1 MAASIDA
8 KTLKQWL
15 SDGEEMAFLDVRE
28 PGQFAEGHA
37 FFAVPLAYSRFEL
50 DVERLV
56 PNRSVR
62 MVLCDAGD
70 GVAERTQKRAEAL
83 GYANISILQGGAPAW
98 GAAGYTLY
106 EGVNLP
112 SKTFGEL
119 IEHVRHTPRIT
130 AEELVSMRQRGDDFV
145 LVDGRTWDEYQR
157 FNIPGGIA
165 CPNGEL
171 PLRIGRIA
179 PDPKTTIVVNCA
191 GRTRS
196 IIGAQ
201 TLIDFGVPNRAVALE
216 NGTQGWYLAGLEVER
231 GADRRWPDAPTD
243 EAERAPLRAN
253 ARRHGEH
260 HGVAAVTAADVLTW
274 LRDESRSTYLFD
286 VRTAEEFAADARPGF
301 AHAPG
306 GQLVQATDQWVG
318 VKGARIVLSDHDGIR
333 APMTAA
339 WLRQLGHEAFLL
351 SGAVEPRSVLA
362 DALSAKRAD
371 AALPNPP
378 TVIAAKAATL
388 LEPGE
393 AQVLDLRASAAYRDA
408 HVPGSRWAVRPR
420 LAAAAITGKTIIL
433 VTDDTGVARAAALD
447 LAEAGCRDV
456 RVLEG
461 GFAAWQADGRP
472 VEASPG
478 QPPDSE
484 RIDFIFHTLGR
495 NDGNLDAAR
504 AYLAWEINL
513 VKQLDAQELGVFRIG
528 H

>member
-1 MAASIDA
+1 MPASIDA
-8 KTLKQWL
+8 ITLKQWL
-15 SDGEEMAFLDVRE
+15 SDGEEIAFLDVRE

-37 FFAVPLAYSRFEL
+37 FLAVPLPYSRFEL

-56 PNRSVR
+56 PNRRVR

-70 GVAERTQKRAEAL
+70 GVAERAQKRAEAL
-83 GYANISILQGGAPAW
+83 GYTNVRVLAGGAPGW

-119 IEHVRHTPRIT
+119 IEHARHTPRIT
-130 AEELVSMRQRGDDFV
+130 AEELVAMRERGDDFV
-145 LVDGRTWDEYQR
+145 LVDGRTWEEYQR

-171 PLRIGRIA
+171 PLRIGQIA

-201 TLIDFGVPNRAVALE
+201 TLIDFGVPNRTVALE
-216 NGTQGWYLAGLEVER
+216 NGTQGWFLAGLDVER

-243 EAERAPLRAN
+243 VRERERLQGQARKHAER
-253 ARRHGEH
+253 HE
-260 HGVAAVTAADVLTW
+260 VAWVTAAEAVAW
-274 LRDESRSTYLFD
+274 LRDPQRTTYLFD
-286 VRTAEEFAADARPGF
+286 VRTVEEFAADAQPGF

-339 WLRQLGHEAFLL
+339 WLRQLGHEAFVAT
-351 SGAVEPRSVLA
+351 GAVDPRGKLA
-362 DALSAKRAD
+362 DALPAKRAE
-371 AALPNPP
+371 AALPNPRAV
-378 TVIAAKAATL
+378 TGLELATL
-388 LEPGE
+388 IE
-393 AQVLDLRASAAYRDA
+393 AGKCEVLDLRASAAYRIA
-408 HVPGSRWAVRPR
+408 HIPGSRWTIRPR
-420 LAAAAITGKTIIL
+420 IAGAAAAGKTIVL
-433 VTDDTGVARAAALD
+433 VGDEIGVARAAAVD
-447 LAEAGCRDV
+447 LAEAGYGDV
-456 RVLEG
+456 RVFAG
-461 GFAAWQADGRP
+461 GFGAWQADGRP
-472 VEASPG
+472 VEASPD

-484 RIDFIFHTLGR
+484 RVDFIFHTLGR

-513 VKQLDAQELGVFRIG
+513 VKQLDAQELSVFRIG

>member
-15 SDGEEMAFLDVRE
+15 SDGEEIAFLDVRE

-37 FFAVPLAYSRFEL
+37 FFAVPLPYSRFEL

-56 PNRSVR
+56 PNRRVR

-70 GVAERTQKRAEAL
+70 GVAERAQKRAEAL
-83 GYANISILQGGAPAW
+83 GYTNVHILAGGAPAW

-119 IEHVRHTPRIT
+119 IEHARHTPRIT
-130 AEELVSMRQRGDDFV
+130 AEELVAMRQRGDDFV
-145 LVDGRTWDEYQR
+145 LVDGRTWEEYQR
-157 FNIPGGIA
+157 FNVPGGIS

-171 PLRIGRIA
+171 ALRIGRIA

-201 TLIDFGVPNRAVALE
+201 TLIDFGVPNRTVALE
-216 NGTQGWYLAGLEVER
+216 NGTQGWFLAGLDVER
-231 GADRRWPDAPTD
+231 GADRRWPEAPTD
-243 EAERAPLRAN
+243 EAERARLKAN
-253 ARRHGEH
+253 ARRHADR
-260 HGVAAVTAADVLTW
+260 HGVVAVTAADVLDW
-274 LRDESRSTYLFD
+274 LRDEDRTTYLFD
-286 VRTAEEFAADARPGF
+286 VRTAEEFAADALRGF

-318 VKGARIVLSDHDGIR
+318 VKGARIVLADTDHIR

-339 WLRQLGHEAFLL
+339 WLRQLGHEAFVLTGEVRPPSL
-351 SGAVEPRSVLA
+351 LA

-371 AALPNPP
+371 SVLPNPP
-378 TVIAAKAATL
+378 TVTAAEVAAL
-388 LEPGE
+388 LQSGE
-393 AQVLDLRASAAYRDA
+393 AQVLDLRASAAYSDA
-408 HVPGSRWAVRPR
+408 HVPGSRWAIRPR
-420 LAAAAITGKTIIL
+420 LATAAIAGKTIIF
-433 VTDDTGVARAAALD
+433 VADDAGVARAAALD

-456 RVLEG
+456 RILEG
-461 GFAAWQADGRP
+461 GVAAWQADGKS
-472 VEASPG
+472 VEASPN

-513 VKQLDAQELGVFRIG
+513 VKQLDAQELSVFRIG